1 MKQLHKAVLFVLL
14 FSFSLV
20 ACTPATPDPI
30 TVEIDMT
37 EFAFSANQL
46 EFEVGQ
52 EVTLIL
58 TNSGEKD
65 HELMIGNAV
74 KNEDGLPASFRFDF
88 FRQGGVVPEVSGSGM
103 LMSHEDAAEENMNM
117 SEDESMDME
126 EGMDMT
132 EDESMATED
141 EHAEHSMEMD
151 EIVAGEGA
159 MMVFIPVGN
168 ETTVLRFT
176 VTEDM
181 LGEWEMACFEESG
194 AHYLAG
200 MTGTVLV
207 LP

>member
-1 MKQLHKAVLFVLL
+1 MQQLHKAVLFVLL
-14 FSFSLV
+14 FSFGLG

-103 LMSHEDAAEENMNM
+103 LMSHEDAAEDSMNM
-117 SEDESMDME
+117 TEDESMDME
-126 EGMDMT
+126 DEHGMD
-132 EDESMATED
+132 
-141 EHAEHSMEMD
+141 MD

-168 ETTVLRFT
+168 ETTVVTFT

-181 LGEWEMACFEESG
+181 LGEWEMACFEESS